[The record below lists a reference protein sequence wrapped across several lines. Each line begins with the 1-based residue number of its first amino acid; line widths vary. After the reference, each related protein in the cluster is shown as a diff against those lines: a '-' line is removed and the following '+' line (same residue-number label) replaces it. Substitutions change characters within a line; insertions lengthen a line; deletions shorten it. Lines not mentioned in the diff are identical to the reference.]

1 MERHTIIRL
10 TDRPEYKESM
20 AQGDGEPEPTRL
32 YFREA

>member
-20 AQGDGEPEPTRL
+20 AQGDGEPEPTRQ
-32 YFREA
+32 YIREA

>member
-1 MERHTIIRL
+1 MKQNAIIRL

-32 YFREA
+32 YIREA

>member
-20 AQGDGEPEPTRL
+20 AQGDGEPGADQTVHP
-32 YFREA
+32 

>member
-1 MERHTIIRL
+1 MEQHKITRL

-32 YFREA
+32 YIREA